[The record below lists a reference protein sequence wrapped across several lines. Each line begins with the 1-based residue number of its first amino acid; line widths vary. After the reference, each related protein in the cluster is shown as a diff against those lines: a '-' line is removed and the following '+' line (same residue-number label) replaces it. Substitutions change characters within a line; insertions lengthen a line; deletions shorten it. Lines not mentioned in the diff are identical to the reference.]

1 MMAGILFVGVTT
13 GSSLVHQARP
23 AWQPLLGQACSLRG
37 ADIPLGAD
45 DETYLSLLDDL
56 RRDNGVAGAV
66 VTTHKVRLLRAGRAR
81 SAWLDPLALAC
92 QEVNAIRRAGGG
104 LRGWAT
110 ALTTVLGL
118 PDDDS
123 LGDRFAGAAQ
133 SLRPTT

>member
-13 GSSLVHQARP
+13 GSSLVHRARP

-45 DETYLSLLDDL
+45 DETYLSLLDGL

-81 SAWLDPLALAC
+81 FAWLDPLALAC

-104 LRGWAT
+104 LRGWDGQGPAR
-110 ALTTVLGL
+110 LTSDQPGAIPVASGDLGAEL
-118 PDDDS
+118 P
-123 LGDRFAGAAQ
+123 G
-133 SLRPTT
+133 